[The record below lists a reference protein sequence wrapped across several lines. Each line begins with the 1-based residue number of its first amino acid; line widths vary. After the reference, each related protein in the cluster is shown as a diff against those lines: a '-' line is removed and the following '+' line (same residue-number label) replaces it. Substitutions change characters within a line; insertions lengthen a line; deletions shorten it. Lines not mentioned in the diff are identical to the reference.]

1 MSLWQFCRG
10 VKGLPGAIEP
20 IDWTTKTLTLDGGRF
35 THTYAV
41 SFDRLVLAL
50 GSVTDLSAG
59 PGLANYGRP
68 GRFSVGETL
77 NAQFAGVRT
86 GFYRA
91 L

>member
-1 MSLWQFCRG
+1 M
-10 VKGLPGAIEP
+10 KGLPGAIEP

-35 THTYAV
+35 THTHAV
-41 SFDRLVLAL
+41 SLDRLVLAL
-50 GSVTDLSAG
+50 GGVTDLSAG
-59 PGLANYGRP
+59 PGLANYRWQ